1 MFTVHRSDNA
11 VKCIQPANIRKNK
24 QSKTYRTS
32 LYNSSSISR
41 TLNIKQKT
49 SMWVAF
55 LSTFTNEVNIG
66 LFLPVGIPEEYV
78 RKFVRI

>member
-1 MFTVHRSDNA
+1 
-11 VKCIQPANIRKNK
+11 
-24 QSKTYRTS
+24 
-32 LYNSSSISR
+32 
-41 TLNIKQKT
+41 
-49 SMWVAF
+49 MWVAF

>member
-41 TLNIKQKT
+41 TLNINRRP
-49 SMWVAF
+49 VC
-55 LSTFTNEVNIG
+55 G
-66 LFLPVGIPEEYV
+66 LPFFQLLQT
-78 RKFVRI
+78 K

>member
-24 QSKTYRTS
+24 QSKTYR
-32 LYNSSSISR
+32 NSSNNFSSISR

-66 LFLPVGIPEEYV
+66 LFLPVGIPDEYV